1 MTRAEINAKLSKL
14 IREQLGTGEML
25 IEHLFAVSTNSL
37 GTEFKS
43 IDKGLQDALGC
54 TSLEIVSVQ
63 LAVEE
68 TFGLKFAT
76 GPHERTAI
84 DDAWDACR
92 HLKDLEELV
101 EKYTK
106 ETK

>member
-25 IEHLFAVSTNSL
+25 IEHSFAVSTNAL
-37 GTEFKS
+37 GTEFQS
-43 IDKGLQDALGC
+43 IDKGLQDTLGC

-63 LAVEE
+63 MAIEDA
-68 TFGLKFAT
+68 FGLKFAT

-84 DDAWDACR
+84 DDEWDAC
-92 HLKDLEELV
+92 HNLLDLEVLV
-101 EKYTK
+101 EKWVK
-106 ETK
+106 P